1 MDILLSSPPNHQG
14 KHQFNSAFHQ
24 LKYDD
29 AKPALISNPCE
40 WAHTPPATP
49 MTPNDQMQQSMMAQL
64 PLNQQHS
71 FLLTSPPFSN
81 MDNTHMVQPAST
93 KSDNCS
99 ARGLL
104 AHADDHEWHVYAD
117 SSTGLELHYPK
128 SSNQSS
134 IDSCVTPSPL
144 QHNNSNERHPLATFY
159 GMTDYHQDAS
169 SLPAASDTSPPLC
182 DTIAETSP
190 LVSSC
195 TSSVIEDTFF
205 SDGDQDTL
213 STASSLFGH
222 LSKAQLI
229 ERVVQLEQE
238 KRRTTLTA
246 SEHTVTQ
253 VEPKRKH
260 SQEDS
265 TGQEQDIHICR
276 WVNCRTETATLDELI
291 THLRDTHIGSGK
303 ASYHC
308 EWIGC
313 ARNRKP
319 FMKRHK
325 MHNHLRTHTGERP
338 FVCTVTGC
346 EKRFSRPDSLNT
358 HIRTHSNIRPYL
370 CRVEGCSKAYFHSR
384 SLRKHV
390 KGHEAAGVFVPRA
403 PARQA
408 AINKKKHHH
417 TTPRSTLTSSSPS
430 PEQRTQSSIV
440 IPLSSSNSPFTP
452 STTFPSSIHLSS
464 PSFGLSPSFS
474 YPTSSFASSHTPSPS
489 TSTSYDSHTDPIV
502 LNSGSIPSFS
512 SYAYALSHD
521 LSYQDNHLSYVD

>member
-1 MDILLSSPPNHQG
+1 MNIPLTSPPTYRQAN
-14 KHQFNSAFHQ
+14 HQFNPTSHQ
-24 LKYDD
+24 LKYGE
-29 AKPALISNPCE
+29 AKPALHHHSYE

-49 MTPNDQMQQSMMAQL
+49 MTPNDRMQQQSMMMAQL

-71 FLLTSPPFSN
+71 LLLTSPPFTNLDTNHTAPSPIK
-81 MDNTHMVQPAST
+81 TEHG
-93 KSDNCS
+93 S
-99 ARGLL
+99 ARELL
-104 AHADDHEWHVYAD
+104 AHSDDDCEWHVYAD

-128 SSNQSS
+128 IINYSTNGH
-134 IDSCVTPSPL
+134 CVTSNHS
-144 QHNNSNERHPLATFY
+144 QISNSNECHPLATVY
-159 GMTDYHQDAS
+159 GMTDYQHQNI
-169 SLPAASDTSPPLC
+169 PATTTSPVLC
-182 DTIAETSP
+182 DTITATETSP

-195 TSSVIEDTFF
+195 TSSVIDDTFF

-229 ERVVQLEQE
+229 ERVVRLEQE
-238 KRRTTLTA
+238 KRRTTLA
-246 SEHTVTQ
+246 SEQTVTRQ
-253 VEPKRKH
+253 EPTKKKQPF
-260 SQEDS
+260 QEDS
-265 TGQEQDIHICR
+265 NTAQEQDIHICR

-338 FVCTVTGC
+338 FICTVAGC

-390 KGHEAAGVFVPRA
+390 KGHEAAGDYV
-403 PARQA
+403 PARPIQ
-408 AINKKKHHH
+408 KKKN
-417 TTPRSTLTSSSPS
+417 RSALTSSTPS
-430 PEQRTQSSIV
+430 PERINQSSIV
-440 IPLSSSNSPFTP
+440 IPLSSSNSPFTSSATFSSNIHLSP
-452 STTFPSSIHLSS
+452 PSFTTSYSSTTFTSS
-464 PSFGLSPSFS
+464 PS
-474 YPTSSFASSHTPSPS
+474 S
-489 TSTSYDSHTDPIV
+489 TTTYDSHSDT
-502 LNSGSIPSFS
+502 GSSFP

-521 LSYQDNHLSYVD
+521 LSYQSIM